1 VVKEQ
6 STHAWES
13 DYNWLQLEELED
25 VNGLCVLL
33 INIMS
38 FYVKIIYIYIY
49 RRLAVITANAF
60 VILGRLIIF
69 NAILTVS
76 RRLLKGGYFARKWYN
91 VIVKEKI

>member
-25 VNGLCVLL
+25 VNGLCILL

-38 FYVKIIYIYIY
+38 FYVKIIYIY
-49 RRLAVITANAF
+49 RRLSVITANAF
-60 VILGRLIIF
+60 VKTANRPNRAVCG
-69 NAILTVS
+69 
-76 RRLLKGGYFARKWYN
+76 
-91 VIVKEKI
+91 